1 MEQMV
6 IKGGGALRG
15 KVRISGSKNASLPIM
30 AAALLSSERIIL
42 EDVSALEDVKTMIAL
57 LRHLGTEVHFDES
70 RERLSVLAQELKKF
84 TTPYELVGRMRAS
97 ILVMGPL
104 LGRYGRAR
112 ISQPGGCAIGLRPI
126 DLHIKGMVS
135 LGAEITVG
143 HGYLE
148 VRAKKL
154 CGSKIYLDY
163 PSVGATENII
173 MAAVLAAGT
182 TVVEN
187 AAQEPEV
194 VDLANFLNTLGAK
207 VNGAGTSV
215 VRIQGVKALHGGCHQ
230 IIPDRIEAGTFMLAA
245 VITRGEI
252 LLENV
257 IADHLKPVF
266 AKLRETGTEIL
277 ESDAG
282 ITVSVPHEVKAVD
295 IKTLPYPG
303 FPTDLQPQ
311 FMALMATAQG
321 NSVTKETVFENRF
334 MHVPEL
340 RRMGADIRIEGY
352 SALIKGADCLKGA
365 TVRAPDL
372 CGAAALVLAGL
383 AAQGSSSIRG
393 LYHLDRGYNNF
404 SNKLRAIGASLSR
417 EQVGNEVKR

>member
-1 MEQMV
+1 MEQLV
-6 IKGGGALRG
+6 IKGGKVLRG

-30 AAALLSSERIIL
+30 AAALLSPERITL
-42 EDVSALEDVKTMIAL
+42 EDISYLEDVKTMISL
-57 LRHLGTEVHFDES
+57 LRHLGTEVFFDES
-70 RERLSVLAQELKKF
+70 REKLTVFAQELKDF

-245 VITRGEI
+245 AITRGEI

-257 IADHLKPVF
+257 IPDHLKPVF
-266 AKLRETGTEIL
+266 AKLREAGVEIV
-277 ESDAG
+277 ESDEG
-282 ITVSVPHEVKAVD
+282 IIVSAPHELKAVD

-311 FMALMATAQG
+311 FMALMATARG
-321 NSVTKETVFENRF
+321 NSVTTETVFENRF

-352 SALIKGADCLKGA
+352 SALIRAVDCLKGA

-372 CGAAALVLAGL
+372 RGAAALVLAGL
-383 AAQGSSSIRG
+383 AAQGISSVRG
-393 LYHLDRGYNNF
+393 LYHLDRGYSNF
-404 SNKLRAIGASLSR
+404 YKKLLVLGASIAR
-417 EQVGNEVKR
+417 EEVGNEVKR